1 MTKKCL
7 IRNFASIFNQSKE
20 SRSVF
25 YDEFLYIRSLH
36 LRARN
41 LLEKMSVE
49 CHHKIQFRPGDFT
62 EWDEMLK
69 EKPDNVYYYVADYLI
84 GIVNSKAVVNTPGI
98 IPFK

>member
-1 MTKKCL
+1 
-7 IRNFASIFNQSKE
+7 
-20 SRSVF
+20 
-25 YDEFLYIRSLH
+25 
-36 LRARN
+36 
-41 LLEKMSVE
+41 MSVE